1 MIRLHVCGDFVVP
14 QELFDI
20 APRLRQIEQA
30 FSISLFDGFD
40 VPLLRF
46 YFPLHAGIEICF
58 VFLFHGFELFPYITQ
73 GHASFYHGKVVAA
86 KKSCSAN

>member
-46 YFPLHAGIEICF
+46 YFPLHAGIEIGF
-58 VFLFHGFELFPYITQ
+58 FSLVFHGFELFPCSTQ
-73 GHASFYHGKVVAA
+73 GHACLLSRHGDRRKEIL
-86 KKSCSAN
+86 